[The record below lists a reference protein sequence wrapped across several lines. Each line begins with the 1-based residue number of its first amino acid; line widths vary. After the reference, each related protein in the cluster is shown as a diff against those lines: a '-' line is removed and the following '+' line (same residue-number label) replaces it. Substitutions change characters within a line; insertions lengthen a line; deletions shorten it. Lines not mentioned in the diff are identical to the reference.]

1 MKNCNEKICFILLP
15 GFAPDAVPVLDL
27 GKILRNKG
35 YGAITSNFFGEVEV
49 DDFANLTA
57 EGCLNNITKIIDEAA
72 EKYECVY
79 GIGISLGGAFLLEYA
94 KNKNKL
100 DGIVSVGTP
109 FLLKNKKL
117 IKFGKK
123 ILPVVYPFWKKIQRF
138 KKLRLTPIGAGVMAV
153 DYLESTFLQNLEKI
167 ETPTLFM
174 HSKKDGVTDYRA
186 LPKYMKIISNAKQSV
201 AYFDNG
207 NHVMDDDFSL
217 IIEQTFNFFELGGN
231 AQEEC
236 NENEELQASSASII
250 G

>member
-1 MKNCNEKICFILLP
+1 MKSCNEKTCFILLP

-27 GKILRNKG
+27 GKILRDKG
-35 YGAITSNFFGEVEV
+35 YGVITSNFFGEVEV

-57 EGCLNNITKIIDEAA
+57 EGCLNNITRIIDGAA

-94 KNKNKL
+94 KSRNKL

-117 IKFGKK
+117 IRFGKK
-123 ILPVVYPFWKKIQRF
+123 ILPAVYPFWKKIQRF

-153 DYLESTFLQNLEKI
+153 DYLENIFLQNLEKI

-174 HSKKDGVTDYRA
+174 HSKKDGVTDFRA

-217 IIEQTFNFFELGGN
+217 IIEQTFSFFELDEKTEKN
-231 AQEEC
+231 CDES
-236 NENEELQASSASII
+236 EELHTSSI
-250 G
+250 GMVS